1 MRGETENDV
10 PRKVVELSYLQVFKM
25 EMEMWH

>member
-10 PRKVVELSYLQVFKM
+10 PRKVVELPYLQVFKM